1 MNPHTWDMSS
11 SRFLLQIQVS
21 FVAKAG
27 LVPPRV
33 FVLYDQLKYNEV
45 IDLCLG
51 KVRGTLAGP

>member
-1 MNPHTWDMSS
+1 MSS